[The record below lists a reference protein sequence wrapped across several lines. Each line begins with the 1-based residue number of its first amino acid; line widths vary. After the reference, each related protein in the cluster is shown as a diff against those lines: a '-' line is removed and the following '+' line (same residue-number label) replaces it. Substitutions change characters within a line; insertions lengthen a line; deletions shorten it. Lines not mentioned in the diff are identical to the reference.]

1 MRLAPGHPVFT
12 RVRLKEHRR
21 VRQGAPAGV
30 PNRVAPLPP
39 LSFGTHLTSVLPLM
53 KNFLGPISGG
63 FPVSAA
69 LLTVAVVAALP
80 ASAQDPPPAI
90 VQPGA
95 PGEPTRTLTAEEA
108 ANIEIPPH
116 VDADVRFMQGMIH
129 HHAQAL
135 EMTDLLSSRTESEEM
150 RLLGQR
156 IDISQTD
163 EIGMMARWLEARGED
178 TPRVREEE
186 ASPLSDDQLMP
197 GMLTERQMAQLASAT
212 GEAFDRLFL
221 EFMIVHHEGALTMV
235 SELFLV
241 SRAGQEPEIFQFASN
256 VDADQAAE
264 IGRMR
269 TMLQAR
275 R

>member
-1 MRLAPGHPVFT
+1 
-12 RVRLKEHRR
+12 
-21 VRQGAPAGV
+21 
-30 PNRVAPLPP
+30 
-39 LSFGTHLTSVLPLM
+39 M
-53 KNFLGPISGG
+53 KNFLGPVSGG
-63 FPVSAA
+63 FPLSAA
-69 LLTVAVVAALP
+69 LVTVAVVAALP

-95 PGEPTRTLTAEEA
+95 PGEPTRTLTIEEA
-108 ANIEIPPH
+108 AALQRPVH

-129 HHAQAL
+129 HHGQAL
-135 EMTDLLSSRTESEEM
+135 DMTELLSSRTESEEM
-150 RLLGQR
+150 RMLAQR

-163 EIGMMARWLEARGED
+163 EIGTMEGWLKSRGED
-178 TPRVREEE
+178 APRVREED
-186 ASPLSDDQLMP
+186 ATPLSDDQLMP
-197 GMLTERQMAQLASAT
+197 GMLSERQMAQLASAT

-221 EFMIVHHEGALTMV
+221 EFMIVHHQGALSMV

-256 VDADQAAE
+256 VDADQTME

>member
-1 MRLAPGHPVFT
+1 
-12 RVRLKEHRR
+12 
-21 VRQGAPAGV
+21 
-30 PNRVAPLPP
+30 
-39 LSFGTHLTSVLPLM
+39 M

-63 FPVSAA
+63 FPLSAA
-69 LLTVAVVAALP
+69 LATVAVVAALP
-80 ASAQDPPPAI
+80 ASAQDPPPVI

-108 ANIEIPPH
+108 AALGQPVH

-129 HHAQAL
+129 HHGQAL
-135 EMTDLLSSRTESEEM
+135 DMTDLLSTRTESAEM
-150 RLLGQR
+150 RLLARR

-163 EIGMMARWLEARGED
+163 EIGMMEGWLKSRGED
-178 TPRVREEE
+178 TPRVRDEE
-186 ASPLSDDQLMP
+186 STPLNDDQLMP
-197 GMLTERQMAQLASAT
+197 GMLNERQMAELASAT

-241 SRAGQEPEIFQFASN
+241 SRAGQEPVIFQFASD
-256 VDADQAAE
+256 VDADQTAE
-264 IGRMR
+264 IGRMN

>member
-1 MRLAPGHPVFT
+1 MSFT
-12 RVRLKEHRR
+12 TR
-21 VRQGAPAGV
+21 
-30 PNRVAPLPP
+30 
-39 LSFGTHLTSVLPLM
+39 LTSVLSLM
-53 KNFLGPISGG
+53 KIFPGPISGG
-63 FPVSAA
+63 FALSAA
-69 LLTVAVVAALP
+69 FATVAVVAALP
-80 ASAQDPPPAI
+80 ASAQDPPPVI

-95 PGEPTRTLTAEEA
+95 PGEPTRTLTIEEA
-108 ANIEIPPH
+108 AALRRPVH

-129 HHAQAL
+129 HHGQAL
-135 EMTDLLSSRTESEEM
+135 DMTELLSSRTESEEM
-150 RLLGQR
+150 RLLAQR

-163 EIGMMARWLEARGED
+163 EIGTMARWLESRGED
-178 TPRVREEE
+178 APKVREEE
-186 ASPLSDDQLMP
+186 ASPLTDEQLMP
-197 GMLTERQMAQLASAT
+197 GMLNERQLAQLASAT
-212 GEAFDRLFL
+212 GEVFDRLFL

-235 SELFLV
+235 GELFLV

>member
-1 MRLAPGHPVFT
+1 
-12 RVRLKEHRR
+12 
-21 VRQGAPAGV
+21 
-30 PNRVAPLPP
+30 
-39 LSFGTHLTSVLPLM
+39 M

-63 FPVSAA
+63 FPLSAA
-69 LLTVAVVAALP
+69 LATVAVVAALP
-80 ASAQDPPPAI
+80 ASAQDPPPVI

-108 ANIEIPPH
+108 AALGQPVH

-129 HHAQAL
+129 HHDQAL
-135 EMTDLLSSRTESEEM
+135 DMTDLLSSRTESEEM
-150 RLLGQR
+150 RLLAQR
-156 IDISQTD
+156 INISQTD
-163 EIGMMARWLEARGED
+163 EIGMMEGWLKSRGED
-178 TPRVREEE
+178 APRVRGEESTHLNDE
-186 ASPLSDDQLMP
+186 QLMP
-197 GMLTERQMAQLASAT
+197 GMLTERQMAQLGSAS

-241 SRAGQEPEIFQFASN
+241 SGAGQEPVTFQFASD
-256 VDADQAAE
+256 VDADQNME
-264 IGRMR
+264 IGRMN

>member
-1 MRLAPGHPVFT
+1 
-12 RVRLKEHRR
+12 
-21 VRQGAPAGV
+21 
-30 PNRVAPLPP
+30 
-39 LSFGTHLTSVLPLM
+39 M
-53 KNFLGPISGG
+53 KNFLVPISGG
-63 FPVSAA
+63 FPLPAA
-69 LLTVAVVAALP
+69 LATVAVVAALP
-80 ASAQDPPPAI
+80 ASAQDSLPVI

-108 ANIEIPPH
+108 AALGQPVH

-129 HHAQAL
+129 HHGQAL
-135 EMTDLLSSRTESEEM
+135 DMTDLLSSHTESEEM

-163 EIGMMARWLEARGED
+163 EMGMMARWLESRGEGV
-178 TPRVREEE
+178 PKVREEE
-186 ASPLSDDQLMP
+186 ASPLKDDQLMP
-197 GMLTERQMAQLASAT
+197 GMLTERQMAELASAR

-221 EFMIVHHEGALTMV
+221 ELMIVHHEGALTMV

-241 SRAGQEPEIFQFASN
+241 SGAGQEPGIFQFASD
-256 VDADQAAE
+256 VDADQTAE
-264 IGRMR
+264 IGRMN

>member
-1 MRLAPGHPVFT
+1 MKIFFRL
-12 RVRLKEHRR
+12 
-21 VRQGAPAGV
+21 
-30 PNRVAPLPP
+30 
-39 LSFGTHLTSVLPLM
+39 
-53 KNFLGPISGG
+53 IYGG
-63 FPVSAA
+63 FPLSAA
-69 LLTVAVVAALP
+69 LTTIALVAALP

-95 PGEPTRTLTAEEA
+95 PGEPTRTLTPEDVA
-108 ANIEIPPH
+108 ALGRLVH

-129 HHAQAL
+129 HHGQAL
-135 EMTDLLSSRTESEEM
+135 DMTDLLSTRTESEEM
-150 RLLGQR
+150 RMLAQR

-163 EIGMMARWLEARGED
+163 EIGTMEGWLKSRGED
-178 TPRVREEE
+178 APRVREED
-186 ASPLSDDQLMP
+186 ATPLADDQLMP

-221 EFMIVHHEGALTMV
+221 EFMIVHHQGALSMV
-235 SELFLV
+235 SALFLV

-264 IGRMR
+264 IGRLR

>member
-1 MRLAPGHPVFT
+1 MSLAPGHLGT
-12 RVRLKEHRR
+12 RW
-21 VRQGAPAGV
+21 
-30 PNRVAPLPP
+30 PLPP
-39 LSFGTHLTSVLPLM
+39 LSIATHLTSVVPLM
-53 KNFLGPISGG
+53 KISHGPISGG
-63 FPVSAA
+63 FPLSAA
-69 LLTVAVVAALP
+69 LATVALVAAPP

-108 ANIEIPPH
+108 AALGQPVH

-135 EMTDLLSSRTESEEM
+135 EMTDLLSSQTESEEM

-178 TPRVREEE
+178 APRVREEE

-197 GMLTERQMAQLASAT
+197 GMLTERQMAQLAAAM
-212 GEAFDRLFL
+212 GEPFDRLFL

-241 SRAGQEPEIFQFASN
+241 SGAAQEPDIFKFASD
-256 VDADQAAE
+256 VDADQTGE
-264 IGRMR
+264 IGRMNM
-269 TMLQAR
+269 MLQAR